1 MKTEPQTKWTMEV
14 EELLE
19 KLRINCVNLS
29 EYHRKRYYHFKGYGK
44 YFRLPLII
52 LSSITSTASVA
63 LQPLMEQHYISGIT
77 CLLGMAMGI
86 IGAVELYLG
95 IQTSMELE
103 LTQSKEFYTLSID
116 LFKML
121 SLRRENRGED
131 GKDYLNKKY
140 SNYIKLREASN
151 LLRRKLTVDTL
162 TEIPPDT
169 VDKTPVGSV
178 ADIGEISRE
187 QEPLYR
193 QPRPSIEPSLFCD
206 LIPPVLAGEGEG
218 EGNL

>member
-1 MKTEPQTKWTMEV
+1 
-14 EELLE
+14 
-19 KLRINCVNLS
+19 
-29 EYHRKRYYHFKGYGK
+29 
-44 YFRLPLII
+44 
-52 LSSITSTASVA
+52 
-63 LQPLMEQHYISGIT
+63 
-77 CLLGMAMGI
+77 MAMGI